1 MSFIHKQLLIEA
13 LRFALVGAVA
23 TALHYGLYLLLLA
36 VMPANAAYTL
46 GYVVSFVVN
55 FYLTAYFT
63 FGTGPSWRKLVGMGG
78 AHAVNYGLHLC
89 LLNAFLA
96 LGVTEVWAPLPVFAI
111 AIPVNFLL
119 VRFVFKR
126 GKRRSTAR
134 RSTTKRSAA
143 RRRSNRHRVT
153 ARQA

>member
-78 AHAVNYGLHLC
+78 CACRELR
-89 LLNAFLA
+89 F
-96 LGVTEVWAPLPVFAI
+96 APVSAQCVFGI
-111 AIPVNFLL
+111 G
-119 VRFVFKR
+119 RDR
-126 GKRRSTAR
+126 GMGAAPGICHCHSGEL
-134 RSTTKRSAA
+134 SAG
-143 RRRSNRHRVT
+143 SLRV
-153 ARQA
+153 